1 MGIKRFTASIDTT
14 ITDAYAEN
22 LSTRATSSNMG
33 ASDILETF
41 SIYGQKTTES
51 LERSRVLLKFPIEE
65 ITSSRAS
72 GIIPASGSV
81 SFFLKMFNAEHSET
95 VPRDFTMSVAAL
107 SQSWDEGQGLDME
120 DYSDGGIGARSRRG
134 PGIGAT
140 WNHRSTGLFASASID
155 FDGSDAIL
163 KVADNAL
170 LSFGDATDDEAFSL
184 SAWVKAD
191 TLTAERPIISKWNT
205 NKREWYLSITSAGKI
220 YFKIYDESLTVA
232 CERQT
237 AASTISTGTW
247 YHIIATYDGAESRG
261 TTSDCSSTGTKCVN
275 NNGLKVYL
283 DGTLTID
290 GTANSSTS
298 YVAMENDDETLKIG
312 NRYDVSATANRY
324 FDGRITEVAIWDK
337 ELIQTEINQIYN
349 KGCPVSLLGCNSDAS
364 SNLVAWWRMGGDKR
378 DALDSSAYT
387 FGTGNRIVD
396 QVNNPKFIA
405 TGSGFQASSA
415 DIKTD
420 TYPNACSFADKAKC
434 WDQAGSSIDTGS
446 LNTSFFTKSFTD
458 GIEDLEVDISF
469 LVEEWAK
476 DTTGSTGR
484 YNHGVGVF
492 LSGSAESGG
501 NKNSYYTKRFFGRE
515 SEFFFRRPVIEA
527 RWDNVK
533 KDSSSRFYLSSSLLS
548 TDNLN
553 KLYLYNIVKGQAK
566 GIPDLGTVGDKIMV
580 TCYQKL
586 GGPPITLPIGGGVV
600 SADQHNVTGQHYETG
615 IYTASFAFTSSNVP
629 SFYAVWHTGSVAHE
643 GTQFHTSSL
652 ITVKKYD
659 ASDYNPKP
667 SYVTSISN
675 FKSEYSR
682 VETARF
688 RIYVREKDW
697 NPTIYTKAKTDPE
710 TNIVDSAYFKV
721 VRLSDNYIVVPYD
734 TGSASGTMMS
744 YDSQGNYFDLE
755 MGMLES
761 DYAYG
766 FKFLLKVNGQFVEQ
780 EEVHKFRVE

>member
-41 SIYGQKTTES
+41 SIYGQRTTES

-72 GIIPASGSV
+72 GIIPARGSV

-155 FDGSDAIL
+155 FDATDSYL
-163 KVADNAL
+163 SVPDNASL
-170 LSFGDATDDEAFSL
+170 RFDDSADEAFSI
-184 SAWVKAD
+184 SAWIYLDDISATRPIVAKWHQGNTKREYALFVD
-191 TLTAERPIISKWNT
+191 TNGAVNFSLYDESESAELVRKTANSTVTTATWYHVLVTYDGSGSAAGIKIYLAGTSKTLTA
-205 NKREWYLSITSAGKI
+205 
-220 YFKIYDESLTVA
+220 DD
-232 CERQT
+232 
-237 AASTISTGTW
+237 TGT
-247 YHIIATYDGAESRG
+247 
-261 TTSDCSSTGTKCVN
+261 
-275 NNGLKVYL
+275 
-283 DGTLTID
+283 
-290 GTANSSTS
+290 
-298 YVAMENDDETLKIG
+298 YVAMEGNNTSLTIG
-312 NRYDVSATANRY
+312 YYQIGSNKY
-324 FDGRITEVAIWDK
+324 FDGRMTEVAIWSK
-337 ELIQTEINQIYN
+337 ELSQAEINQVYN
-349 KGCPVSLLGCNSDAS
+349 KGCPVSPLGCNSDAS
-364 SNLVAWWRMGGDKR
+364 SNLVAWWRMGGAVG
-378 DALDSSAYT
+378 DALTNASAGST
-387 FGTGNRIVD
+387 NRILD
-396 QVNNPKFIA
+396 QVGVQTA
-405 TGSGFQASSA
+405 TGSGFSA
-415 DIKTD
+415 TAADNIKTD
-420 TYPNACSFADKAKC
+420 IYPDDCSFADKAKC
-434 WDQAGSSIDTGS
+434 WDQAGGSIDTGS
-446 LNTSFFTKSFTD
+446 LNTTFFTKSFTD

-469 LVEEWAK
+469 LVEEWAMN
-476 DTTGSTGR
+476 TTASTGR
-484 YNHGVGVF
+484 YNHGIGVF

-527 RWDNVK
+527 RWDSVK

-566 GIPDLGTVGDKIMV
+566 GIPGLATVGDKIMV

-586 GGPPITLPIGGGVV
+586 GGAPITLPLGGGVV
-600 SADQHNVTGQHYETG
+600 TADQHNVTGQHFEAG

-755 MGMLES
+755 MGMFEP